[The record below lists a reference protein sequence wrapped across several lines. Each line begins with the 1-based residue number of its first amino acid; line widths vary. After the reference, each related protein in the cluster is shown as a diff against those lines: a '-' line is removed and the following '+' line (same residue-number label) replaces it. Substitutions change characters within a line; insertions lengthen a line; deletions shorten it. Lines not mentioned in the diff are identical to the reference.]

1 MKEQSLMTST
11 LLLTTTSFITR
22 TISMISIIF
31 LSNLLG
37 AGGIGIYELIM
48 SVYTTAVAFA
58 SAGISISISKLVAEE
73 LGQKSLENVG
83 KVMGIAFIFS
93 LSLSTFVSTSLFI
106 LAPFLANNIIHDLN
120 AVTGLRI
127 LSLSIPFISLSS
139 CFKGYFYATK
149 KTFYPASADVIE
161 QCTKMALILTL
172 VNIYF
177 PKGSSYGYGAIG
189 MGLTIGEVVSFTY
202 LFTLFIRETRL
213 KKRDLRSFYRSSS
226 SAYHFFMKLLSVL
239 IPIASISYIS
249 YLFMCME
256 NTLIPL
262 GLEKFGTSLDD
273 SMAMYG
279 VLKGMVLPILFFP
292 SAFLTAFST
301 TLVPEIAR
309 ANVLRLKERV
319 VTTTNRVLQLTLL
332 LSILVVSIFLS
343 YSDEIGMVIYNNSGV
358 GPMLSILCLIVP
370 FVYVEV
376 VTDGILKGLGQQLS
390 CLKYS
395 MIDSICRIILI
406 YTLLPFKGMNAFIGI
421 MVLSCILSS
430 TLNFTTLR
438 GLIPIKFNFSNWL
451 FKPILAGTGAGY
463 FSRAILRI
471 YDGISL
477 SLKSK
482 LILEIILSIVIYIVI
497 LWMIECFSKEDVRW
511 LKKHLPFIR

>member
-11 LLLTTTSFITR
+11 LILTATSFFTR
-22 TISMISIIF
+22 TISMISLVF

-37 AGGIGIYELIM
+37 ASGIGIYELIM
-48 SVYTTAVAFA
+48 SVYTTAVAFS
-58 SAGISISISKLVAEE
+58 SAGISVSISKLVAEE
-73 LGQKSLENVG
+73 LGKRCFESVL
-83 KVMGIAFIFS
+83 KVMFTAFIFALIISS
-93 LSLSTFVSTSLFI
+93 LVSSLLFI
-106 LAPFLANNIIHDLN
+106 FSPFLCNSIIHDPN
-120 AVTGLRI
+120 ATIGLRI
-127 LSLSIPFISLSS
+127 LSLSIPLISLSS

-149 KTFYPASADVIE
+149 KTLYPASADVLE
-161 QCTKMALILTL
+161 QCTKVTLILTL
-172 VNIYF
+172 VSLYL
-177 PKGSSYGYGAIG
+177 PKGNNYGYAAIG
-189 MGLTIGEVVSFTY
+189 IGLTLGEAVSFTF
-202 LFTLFIRETRL
+202 LLGLFISESR
-213 KKRDLRSFYRSSS
+213 KRIHNTKYSPLLSRFSCSFIL
-226 SAYHFFMKLLSVL
+226 KLLTVL

-249 YLFMCME
+249 YLFMCIE
-256 NTLIPL
+256 NTLIPS
-262 GLEKFGTSLDD
+262 GLKKFGTSLED

-279 VLKGMVLPILFFP
+279 VLKGMVFPILFFP

-309 ANVLRLKERV
+309 ANVLMLKERV
-319 VTTTNRVLQLTLL
+319 TTTTNRVLQLTLI
-332 LSILVVSIFLS
+332 LSILVVSIFLN
-343 YSDEIGMVIYNNSGV
+343 YSDEIGIVIYNNTAV

-395 MIDSICRIILI
+395 MIDAICRIILI
-406 YTLLPFKGMNAFIGI
+406 YTLLPFKGMTAFIGI
-421 MVLSCILSS
+421 MVLSCVLSS

-438 GLIPIKFNFSNWL
+438 GLIPIKFNFSNWF

-463 FSRAILRI
+463 FSRVILRI

-497 LWMIECFSKEDVRW
+497 LWIIECFSKEDVRW

>member
-11 LLLTTTSFITR
+11 LILTTTSFITR
-22 TISMISIIF
+22 TISMVSIIF

-37 AGGIGIYELIM
+37 AGGIGIYELLM

-73 LGQKSLENVG
+73 LGQKAFKNVG
-83 KVMGIAFIFS
+83 KVMLIATLFA
-93 LSLSTFVSTSLFI
+93 LSLSTLVSTSLFI
-106 LAPFLANNIIHDLN
+106 FSPFLANNIIHDSS
-120 AVTGLRI
+120 AITGLRI

-139 CFKGYFYATK
+139 CFKGYFYASK

-161 QCTKMALILTL
+161 QCTKMTLILTL
-172 VNIYF
+172 VTVYF

-189 MGLTIGEVVSFTY
+189 MGLTIGEAVSFTY
-202 LFTLFIRETRL
+202 LLSLFIRESRL
-213 KKRDLRSFYRSSS
+213 KQKDVKPYHSSPS
-226 SAYHFFMKLLSVL
+226 SAYHLFMKLLSVL

-256 NTLIPL
+256 NTLIPIE
-262 GLEKFGTSLDD
+262 LEKFGTSLED

-309 ANVLRLKERV
+309 ANVLHLEERV
-319 VTTTNRVLQLTLL
+319 VTTTNRVLQLTLI
-332 LSILVVSIFLS
+332 LSMLVVSLFLN

-358 GPMLSILCLIVP
+358 GPILSILCLIVP

-395 MIDSICRIILI
+395 MLDAICRIILI
-406 YTLLPFKGMNAFIGI
+406 YVLLPFKGMNAFIGI
-421 MVLSCILSS
+421 MVLSCVLSS

-463 FSRAILRI
+463 FSRLILKF
-471 YDGISL
+471 YTGISL

-482 LILEIILSIVIYIVI
+482 LILEVILSIVIYITI
-497 LWMIECFSKEDVRW
+497 LWMIECFSSEDVKW
-511 LKKHLPFIR
+511 LKKHLPFAR